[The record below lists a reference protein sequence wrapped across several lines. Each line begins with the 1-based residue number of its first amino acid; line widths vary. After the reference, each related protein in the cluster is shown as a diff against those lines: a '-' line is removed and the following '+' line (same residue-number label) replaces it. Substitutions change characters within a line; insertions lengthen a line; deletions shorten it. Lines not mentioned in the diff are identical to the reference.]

1 MQSHFH
7 ILNTS
12 QIQGLRD
19 DKDSEGTN
27 LPLEAADSLSAVS
40 TIKNNSYCVS
50 EVKEKPKQ
58 HRPSKCRNRCGPW
71 GAPKG
76 DGCMYLQR
84 KGQVEEPVGR
94 TMCSVGQAME

>member
-50 EVKEKPKQ
+50 EVKEKPK
-58 HRPSKCRNRCGPW
+58 
-71 GAPKG
+71 
-76 DGCMYLQR
+76 
-84 KGQVEEPVGR
+84 
-94 TMCSVGQAME
+94 

>member
-58 HRPSKCRNRCGPW
+58 HRGIKVQEQMWSMGGP
-71 GAPKG
+71 
-76 DGCMYLQR
+76 QR
-84 KGQVEEPVGR
+84 
-94 TMCSVGQAME
+94 